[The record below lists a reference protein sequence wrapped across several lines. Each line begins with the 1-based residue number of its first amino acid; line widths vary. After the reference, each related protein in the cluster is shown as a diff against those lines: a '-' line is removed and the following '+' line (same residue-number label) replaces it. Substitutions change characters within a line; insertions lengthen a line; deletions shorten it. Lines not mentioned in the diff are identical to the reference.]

1 MHENHADRIT
11 GSSYSTQYRNRFSSK
26 FWTHASRARD
36 WATPVSGR
44 GITGGGSEY
53 AALLVLHFC
62 AVTVSSTGPRK
73 LFKEMT
79 TATSVVLA
87 RFPWLLSIRN
97 PCELRGPCRH
107 SYFGPR
113 TCGGGENQC
122 HRSGWVLNQGLTFSP
137 LMSTFVFSF

>member
-1 MHENHADRIT
+1 MWLHEFTSAGERYNDSLSCEIKCLP
-11 GSSYSTQYRNRFSSK
+11 FSRLANISDPS
-26 FWTHASRARD
+26 FGCIVAVCLCLW
-36 WATPVSGR
+36 
-44 GITGGGSEY
+44 
-53 AALLVLHFC
+53 LVLHFC
-62 AVTVSSTGPRK
+62 VVTVSSTGPRK

-87 RFPWLLSIRN
+87 RFPWLLSILN